1 MKKTV
6 SISISA
12 LLLFILANCTQS
24 QSAAYPLEVKNRI
37 TRVENGLM
45 SWVQTQDTLRWSL
58 KQRMDF
64 YKIQGL
70 SIAVIN
76 DGRIEWAKGYGW
88 ADSAEHRQ
96 VTEQTLFQA
105 ASISKS
111 LNAVGVLKLVQDKKL
126 DLNTDIN
133 EYLKSWKFPYD
144 SVSKN
149 KKITVAQLLSHT
161 SGLSVHGFPGYS
173 IGQKLPTITEVLD
186 GKTPANTAPVR
197 SEFEPGLKFQYSGGG
212 VTVSQLI
219 VTDIT
224 GQAYADYMWENVL
237 KPLGM
242 TQSSFLQPPPAGK
255 QQLLSSAYRTD
266 GSPVEGRYHIYPE
279 QAAAGLWTNPADLCK
294 YILDTQSSLQGNPGK
309 ALSSDMNRLRLTPA
323 NGSSA
328 LGVFIETRG
337 AAKYFN
343 HNGGNEGFTCT
354 YYGSLGEGK
363 GVVIMQNSDNG
374 SILEEIVNAV
384 ASVYNWKDFYN
395 PVVKK
400 VISVPDSILTSCTG
414 KYLLNGEP
422 VLITRQN
429 EKLYVNFRG
438 MVWNIYFTSTTDFF
452 VVEYK
457 ADFKFLRDS
466 AGKVTGFSFF
476 GGNAVAN
483 KVD

>member
-12 LLLFILANCTQS
+12 LLLFILVNCTQS
-24 QSAAYPLEVKNRI
+24 HSAAYSPEVENRI

-45 SWVQTQDTLRWSL
+45 SWVQTQDTLSWSL

-76 DGRIEWAKGYGW
+76 DGRIEWAKGFGW
-88 ADSAEHRQ
+88 ADSAEHRP

-133 EYLKSWKFPYD
+133 QYLKSWKFPYD

-161 SGLSVHGFPGYS
+161 AGLSVHGFPGYPS
-173 IGQKLPTITEVLD
+173 GQIVPAITDVLD

-212 VTVSQLI
+212 ITVSQLI
-219 VTDIT
+219 VMDIT
-224 GQAYADYMWENVL
+224 GQPYADFMWENVL

-242 TQSSFLQPPPAGK
+242 TQSSYQQPPSEGK
-255 QQLLSSAYRTD
+255 QKYLASAYKSD
-266 GSPVEGRYHIYPE
+266 AAPVQGRFHVYPE
-279 QAAAGLWTNPADLCK
+279 QAAAGLWTNPTDLCK
-294 YILDTQSSLQGNPGK
+294 YILDTQSSLQGAPGK
-309 ALSSDMNRLRLTPA
+309 VLSIEMNRLRLTPVD
-323 NGSSA
+323 GSSA
-328 LGVFIETRG
+328 LGVFIEDRG
-337 AAKYFN
+337 SAKYFN
-343 HNGGNEGFTCT
+343 HNGGNEGFT
-354 YYGSLGEGK
+354 YYGSLDEGK
-363 GVVIMQNSDNG
+363 GVVVMQNSDNG
-374 SILEEIVNAV
+374 AILEEIVNAV
-384 ASVYNWKDFYN
+384 ASVYNWKDFYQ
-395 PVVKK
+395 PVFKK
-400 VISVPDSILTSCTG
+400 VISVPDSILMSFTG
-414 KYLLNGEP
+414 KYMLNGEP
-422 VLITRQN
+422 VLITRKNDQ
-429 EKLYVNFRG
+429 LYVNFRG
-438 MVWNIYFTSTTDFF
+438 MVWNIYFTSNADFF

-476 GGNAVAN
+476 GGNAMAN
-483 KVD
+483 KVE

>member
-1 MKKTV
+1 MEKTIFYV
-6 SISISA
+6 IC
-12 LLLFILANCTQS
+12 LFLFLVQTNCTES
-24 QSAAYPLEVKNRI
+24 QTTAYSPAVENRI

-45 SWVQTQDTLRWSL
+45 SWIQTQDTLRWSL

-88 ADSAEHRQ
+88 ADSQEHRP

-111 LNAVGVLKLVQDKKL
+111 LNAVGVLKLVQDKKI

-133 EYLKSWKFPYD
+133 QYLKSWKFPYD

-149 KKITVAQLLSHT
+149 KKITVSQLLSHT
-161 SGLSVHGFPGYS
+161 AGLSVHGFPGYPS
-173 IGQKLPTITEVLD
+173 GQKLPAITDVLD

-224 GQAYADYMWENVL
+224 GQAYTDYMWENVL

-279 QAAAGLWTNPADLCK
+279 QAAAGLWTNPTDLCK
-294 YILDTQSSLQGNPGK
+294 YIMDTQLSFGGNSGK
-309 ALSSDMNRLRLTPA
+309 VLSTEMTRLRLTPVD
-323 NGSSA
+323 GSSA

-343 HNGGNEGFTCT
+343 HNGGNEGFACT
-354 YYGSLGEGK
+354 YYGSTDEGK
-363 GVVIMQNSDNG
+363 GVVVMLNSDNG
-374 SILEEIVNAV
+374 AIMEEIVNAV

-395 PVVKK
+395 PVFKK
-400 VISVPDSILTSCTG
+400 IIQVPDSILTSCTG
-414 KYLLNGEP
+414 KYMLNGEP
-422 VLITRQN
+422 VLITREN
-429 EKLYVNFRG
+429 DKLFVNFRG
-438 MVWNIYFTSTTDFF
+438 MVWNLYFTSITDFF

-476 GGNAVAN
+476 GGNAMAN